1 MSEFFSRAWT
11 ARKGAVRAPLLAAL
25 LFVLLGG
32 CTGRPDGVEPVRPF
46 DVSRYGGEWFE
57 VMRLDHR
64 FERGLTHVTASYTPR
79 ADGTIGVVNR
89 GFDPEGCRWK
99 EATGKAVLQAEPDT
113 ASLSV
118 SFFPPFAGGYH
129 VFSLDRRNY
138 AWAMVSGPTKDYL
151 WILARRPD
159 LDASTRNR
167 LVAEAKALGFP
178 VEGLILVDHGPRNCR

>member
-1 MSEFFSRAWT
+1 MRKLFLRVRRTHKGRAL
-11 ARKGAVRAPLLAAL
+11 APALSALVLAVLA
-25 LFVLLGG
+25 G
-32 CTGRPDGVEPVRPF
+32 CTGRPEGIEPVRSF
-46 DVSRYGGEWFE
+46 DVSRYRGEWFE

-64 FERGLTHVTASYTPR
+64 FERGLTHVSALYTPR
-79 ADGTIGVVNR
+79 ADGTIGVVNK
-89 GFDPEGCRWK
+89 GFDPQGCRWK
-99 EATGKAVLQAEPDT
+99 QAEGRAVLQEGPDT

-138 AWAMVSGPTKDYL
+138 AWAMVAGPTRDYL

-159 LDASTRNR
+159 LDPSVRNR

-178 VEGLILVDHGPRNCR
+178 VERLILVEHGPRECR

>member
-1 MSEFFSRAWT
+1 MLKLFLGGWSTRIAKLRAS
-11 ARKGAVRAPLLAAL
+11 VLMLPLLA
-25 LFVLLGG
+25 G
-32 CTGRPDGVEPVRPF
+32 CAGPPQGVEPLRSF
-46 DVSRYGGEWFE
+46 DLSRYRGEWFE

-64 FERGLTHVTASYTPR
+64 FERGLTHVTAAYTPR
-79 ADGTIGVVNR
+79 ADGSIGVVNR

-99 EATGKAVLQAEPDT
+99 VAEGKAVLQGDADT

-129 VFSLDRRNY
+129 VVSLDRRNY
-138 AWAMVSGPTKDYL
+138 AWAMVAGPTKDYL

-159 LDASTRNR
+159 LDASVRNR

-178 VEGLILVDHGPRNCR
+178 VERLILVDHGARACR